1 MGTYL
6 IFVSLVVVGI
16 AYLIFSRISSQA
28 YSARPFDKNHPPSS
42 PARYLLK
49 VHRELYPKSL
59 LPGVCKLCGVIAGM
73 VLVAALF
80 AFMR

>member
-6 IFVSLVVVGI
+6 ISVFFVMVGI
-16 AYLIFSRISSQA
+16 AYLVFGKISSEA
-28 YSARPFDKNHPPSS
+28 YAARPFDKNHPPSS